1 MIDKVLTVPKSTLGT
16 RAFGKLS
23 AARMA
28 DVERLAHDRRL
39 SHVPPPDFGGE
50 RVAQRGGQFD

>member
-28 DVERLAHDRRL
+28 DVDRALRFWL
-39 SHVPPPDFGGE
+39 GL
-50 RVAQRGGQFD
+50 